1 MFVYRLLV
9 IITSECIIM
18 CADQILFRPERVR
31 ARARVRAGKK
41 GTHHIQPGEY
51 QINLYKEVS
60 DQKFVYPKLGNLIH

>member
-9 IITSECIIM
+9 ITTSECIIM

-31 ARARVRAGKK
+31 ARKK